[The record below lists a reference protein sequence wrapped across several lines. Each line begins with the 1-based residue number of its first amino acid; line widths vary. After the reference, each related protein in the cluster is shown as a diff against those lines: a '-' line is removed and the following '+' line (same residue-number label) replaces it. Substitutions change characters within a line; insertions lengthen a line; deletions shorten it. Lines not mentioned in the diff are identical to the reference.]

1 MTAELIKIHPDNLQI
16 SKIRKIVEILE
27 KGGLII
33 YPTDTI
39 YGLGCNIYDQKAI
52 EKIQIIKNI
61 KEKDLSLSFICY
73 DLKHVSQFVKLEN
86 SMFKLMKQIL
96 PGPYTFIFKANNQI
110 PKLMQAKKKTI
121 GIRIPD
127 NPIPREVVNQLGN
140 PIITTSLKLEDDVLE
155 YPTDPE
161 IIYDEYKKLVDLV
174 IDGGPGGNI
183 PSTVLDFSKEQ
194 IEVIRQGKGNID
206 FLK

>member
-1 MTAELIKIHPDNLQI
+1 
-16 SKIRKIVEILE
+16 
-27 KGGLII
+27 
-33 YPTDTI
+33 
-39 YGLGCNIYDQKAI
+39 
-52 EKIQIIKNI
+52 
-61 KEKDLSLSFICY
+61 
-73 DLKHVSQFVKLEN
+73 
-86 SMFKLMKQIL
+86 MKQIL

-110 PKLMQAKKKTI
+110 PKLMQARKKTI

-174 IDGGPGGNI
+174 VDGGPGGNI

-206 FLK
+206 FLR